1 MNAPF
6 AALLLCLCVQA
17 SAMAGPRADPASH
30 TEGEGARQA
39 AAAAASKDATTVAM
53 APRDVQGRRG
63 TPAPIATSG
72 VSSDQLNIQAA
83 TTPPESPEPG
93 GNLLLAGLA
102 LMVGIAL
109 RRWGTDSR

>member
-6 AALLLCLCVQA
+6 AAMLLCLCVQA
-17 SAMAGPRADPASH
+17 SAMASPVADPASH
-30 TEGEGARQA
+30 TSRARQTVG
-39 AAAAASKDATTVAM
+39 AAASKEATTVAM

-63 TPAPIATSG
+63 ASTPVATSG
-72 VSSDQLNIQAA
+72 VSSDQLNVQAV
-83 TTPPESPEPG
+83 TTPSDSPESG
-93 GNLLLAGLA
+93 GNLLLVGLA